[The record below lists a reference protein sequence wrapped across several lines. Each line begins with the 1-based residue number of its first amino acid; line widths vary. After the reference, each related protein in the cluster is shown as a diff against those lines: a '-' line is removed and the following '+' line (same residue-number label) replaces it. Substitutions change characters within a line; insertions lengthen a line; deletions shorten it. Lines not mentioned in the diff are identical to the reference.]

1 MQSLPPVATDRSALP
16 KYMQLREVLL
26 RDIAAGRLRVGDRLP
41 PERVLA
47 QDMGVAVGTLRKTL
61 ARLQQD
67 GVIARLQGSGNYIKD
82 AGKDLGLYAFFRLE
96 RLDGGGLPRA
106 RVLAVDRV
114 DKRADLPDFGTSAQA
129 HRIRRLRLL
138 DQVVVAAEEI
148 WLDGDCAA
156 RLTADA
162 LSESLYLFYRERLG
176 LWIAAVEDR
185 IGVDILP
192 DWGDATGLAAGAPCG
207 FVARRSTTPGG
218 DCPEISFTWFNPA
231 RARYVA
237 RSR

>member
-1 MQSLPPVATDRSALP
+1 MPTPPVAAADRSALP

-26 RDIAAGRLRVGDRLP
+26 REIAAGRLRVGDRLP
-41 PERVLA
+41 PERALA
-47 QDMGVAVGTLRKTL
+47 QELGVAVGTLRKTL
-61 ARLQQD
+61 AQLQQD

-82 AGKDLGLYAFFRLE
+82 TGKDLGVYAFFRLE

-106 RVLAVDRV
+106 RILTVDLL
-114 DKRADLPDFGTSAQA
+114 DKPADLPEFGTSAQA
-129 HRIRRLRLL
+129 HRIRRLRSL
-138 DQVVVAAEEI
+138 DSVVVAAEEI
-148 WLDGDCAA
+148 WLDGACAP
-156 RLTADA
+156 RLAAAD
-162 LSESLYLFYRERLG
+162 LSESLYLFYRDRLG

-192 DWGDATGLAAGAPCG
+192 DWGDAVGLSAGAPCG
-207 FVARRSTTPGG
+207 FVARRSTTAQG
-218 DCPEISFTWFNPA
+218 DCPEISCTWFNPA

>member
-1 MQSLPPVATDRSALP
+1 MPTPPTAAADRSALP
-16 KYMQLREVLL
+16 KYLQLREVLL
-26 RDIAAGRLRVGDRLP
+26 REIAAGRLRVGDRLP
-41 PERVLA
+41 PERALA
-47 QDMGVAVGTLRKTL
+47 QDLGVAVGTLRKTL
-61 ARLQQD
+61 AQLQRD

-82 AGKDLGLYAFFRLE
+82 SGKDLGVYAFFRLE

-106 RVLAVDRV
+106 RVLSVARM
-114 DKRADLPDFGTSAQA
+114 DKPADLPQFGASAQA
-129 HRIRRLRLL
+129 HRIRRLRSL
-138 DQVVVAAEEI
+138 DSAVVAAEEI
-148 WLDGDCAA
+148 WLDGSCAA
-156 RLTADA
+156 RLAASD

-192 DWGDATGLAAGAPCG
+192 DWGDATGLAAGDPCG
-207 FVARRSTTPGG
+207 FVARRSTTPEG
-218 DCPEISFTWFNPA
+218 DCPEISHTWFNPA

>member
-1 MQSLPPVATDRSALP
+1 MPIPPVAAADRSALP

-26 RDIAAGRLRVGDRLP
+26 REISAGRLRVGDRLP
-41 PERVLA
+41 PERKLA
-47 QDMGVAVGTLRKTL
+47 QDLGVAVGTLRKTL
-61 ARLQQD
+61 AQLQQD
-67 GVIARLQGSGNYIKD
+67 GVIARLQGSGNYIKNS
-82 AGKDLGLYAFFRLE
+82 GKNTGIYAFFRLE

-106 RVLAVDRV
+106 RVLSVDRR
-114 DKRADLPDFGTSAQA
+114 DKPADLPDFGSSAQA

-138 DQVVVAAEEI
+138 DNVVVAVEEI
-148 WLDGDCAA
+148 WLDGDRAA
-156 RLTADA
+156 RLAPDD

-185 IGVDILP
+185 IGMDILP

-207 FVARRSTTPGG
+207 FVARRSTTPEG
-218 DCPEISFTWFNPA
+218 DCPEISFTWFNPT

-237 RSR
+237 RS